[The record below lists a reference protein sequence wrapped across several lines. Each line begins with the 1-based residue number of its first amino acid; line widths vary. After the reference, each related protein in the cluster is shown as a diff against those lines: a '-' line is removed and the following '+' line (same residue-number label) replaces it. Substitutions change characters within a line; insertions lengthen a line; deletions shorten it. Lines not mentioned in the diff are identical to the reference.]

1 MQTTQTPAKE
11 KKTEQLSQRHSP
23 DLRPPSPAPA
33 SEGQDE
39 MLTKKELAAKLKVS
53 VRTVEQ
59 WQHDGHL
66 PYLRISGVLLFHW
79 PTVVKH
85 LVEKFQIYRQE

>member
-1 MQTTQTPAKE
+1 MQKAQTTMKE
-11 KKTEQLSQRHSP
+11 ENAAHL
-23 DLRPPSPAPA
+23 SPARSPEGRG
-33 SEGQDE
+33 SEPGDE
-39 MLTKKELAAKLKVS
+39 ILTKREVAARLKVS
-53 VRTVEQ
+53 VRTIEQ
-59 WQHDGHL
+59 WQHDGHV